1 MTARQLR
8 RCPKCVGLLVISAT
22 IILSM
27 TAACSSFSR
36 SSSESNPPLPTND
49 IATPAAE
56 AKQSA
61 QPSTPAP
68 SATTLVASQI
78 TLSPSNKWLVVLQKT
93 PYPYTTP
100 LPPPTQTPLDGI
112 YVKLEPKEGT
122 PVPCRRCPDYLPEGG
137 IWKLNL
143 DRGMY
148 RIFHEATG
156 WFSVG
161 SFTVSDDQLILF
173 NDPTCIDTVGLYQ
186 WSLAD
191 GELKLTALADTCQV
205 ERRARSFANLGW
217 ASCQPPNT
225 EAAVTAHWPQPSG
238 CNSGE

>member
-1 MTARQLR
+1 MTAKQLR
-8 RCPKCVGLLVISAT
+8 SCPKCVGLLVISAAF
-22 IILSM
+22 ILSM

-36 SSSESNPPLPTND
+36 SSPESNPRLPTND
-49 IATPAAE
+49 VATPAAE

-61 QPSTPAP
+61 QLSTPAP
-68 SATTLVASQI
+68 SSTTLVASQI
-78 TLSPSNKWLVVLQKT
+78 TPTPTNKWLVVLQKT

-100 LPPPTQTPLDGI
+100 LPPPTRTLLDGI
-112 YVKLEPKEGT
+112 YVKDEPKAGT

-156 WFSVG
+156 WFSIG
-161 SFTVSDDQLILF
+161 SFTVSGDQFMIF
-173 NDPTCIDTVGLYQ
+173 NDPTCFDTVGVYE
-186 WSLAD
+186 WTFEA
-191 GELKLTALADTCQV
+191 GELSLKPIEDLCQV
-205 ERRARSFANLGW
+205 DRRARSFANLAW
-217 ASCQPPNT
+217 TSCQPLHT

-238 CNSGE
+238 CDRGD